1 VDELVQIKCH
11 QAEDIE
17 SLFFIE
23 IVL

>member
-11 QAEDIE
+11 QAENIE